1 MGLQGGCLRLQAC
14 MLCFTTVRQG
24 TASGAKLPVA
34 MTFEVCVPC
43 TRAGPLDCVSLLV
56 RCLTVDISIKSRCCG
71 TDSPPLCPECKV
83 GEPIAV
89 CPACW
94 EGCHMLIWSAGGSSH
109 WGKRQPQAGA
119 KGLDLT
125 FPSLWSFFYLKLSK
139 SPLQSREAFFNSPLT
154 AHL

>member
-1 MGLQGGCLRLQAC
+1 MGLLGGCLRLQAC
-14 MLCFTTVRQG
+14 SALQLAVRQG
-24 TASGAKLPVA
+24 TASGTKLPMA

-43 TRAGPLDCVSLLV
+43 TRVGPFNCGPLLV
-56 RCLTVDISIKSRCCG
+56 RCLAVDISIKSRSCG

-83 GEPIAV
+83 GEPTAV

-94 EGCHMLIWSAGGSSH
+94 EGCHILIWSAGGSSR

-119 KGLDLT
+119 KGLDLA

-139 SPLQSREAFFNSPLT
+139 SPLQSRKAFFNSPL
-154 AHL
+154 